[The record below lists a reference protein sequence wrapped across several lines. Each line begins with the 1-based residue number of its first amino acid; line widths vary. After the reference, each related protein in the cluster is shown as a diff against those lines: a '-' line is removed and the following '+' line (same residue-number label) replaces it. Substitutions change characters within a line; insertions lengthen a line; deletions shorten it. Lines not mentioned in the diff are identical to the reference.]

1 MCLLA
6 KTHCG
11 RKSTVQSKRW
21 IIAQVTAFLL
31 IINQSQEEALSGHS
45 MQSMAVFIQL
55 CAAFVSPLFLCIQF
69 QL

>member
-1 MCLLA
+1 MSSSK

-31 IINQSQEEALSGHS
+31 IINKSQEEALSV
-45 MQSMAVFIQL
+45 QSMAMFIQL
-55 CAAFVSPLFLCIQF
+55 CVTMVLSLFLCMQF